1 MALVWNLPFPLFL
14 IYGHTLCFTVFSAT
28 VALQQ
33 SPPSPKQQLASLA
46 NMNFG
51 TWEIEKMVDGKMSCC
66 YGCNRS
72 RAGAALQPAALP
84 AQHSTVCG
92 VRATLPC
99 TALNISWLSNTALST
114 RKIARYCTVLCSYG
128 WSTGTVLYTGSVH
141 TALSTRMMARHFRD
155 ISSLYPLS
163 SRLGTYE
170 DSRPRGDI
178 ILCSICNGHFKE
190 IQHDYKP
197 WLLP

>member
-14 IYGHTLCFTVFSAT
+14 IYGHKLCFTVFSAT

-128 WSTGTVLYTGSVH
+128 WSTGTVLYCVH
-141 TALSTRMMARHFRD
+141 MAGQQV
-155 ISSLYPLS
+155 LYC
-163 SRLGTYE
+163 TV
-170 DSRPRGDI
+170 
-178 ILCSICNGHFKE
+178 LCSYGWSTGTVLYCTLFI
-190 IQHDYKP
+190 
-197 WLLP
+197 WLVNRYCTVHWFSTYCTVH